1 MAFKFVD
8 DKDIY
13 HPPLLM
19 LLGIQKEYLNR
30 DIVLMCPE
38 DQEWLWRI
46 QEKCN
51 IHYRVPLKEQDS
63 LLQ

>member
-51 IHYRVPLKEQDS
+51 IQMEGYLT
-63 LLQ
+63 